1 MYKKLTTWNLLIL
14 LFIISIVIIY
24 LYKVLF
30 PYKEGFSSISK
41 KFELKQHDIY
51 DDFYANIYDDLV
63 YNPNKNNYEIIE
75 ILAATEHNQQ
85 SRLLDIGSGTG
96 HHVDLFIKK
105 GIKSM
110 GLDSSKAMVKKA
122 KENYPN
128 NDYIQ
133 GDVLKSILFDP
144 NTFSHITCFYF
155 TIYNIQ
161 NKKLFFQ
168 NAYSWLVPNGFL
180 CIHLVNEDNFDPI
193 IEAGNPL
200 LVVSPQKYAKER
212 ITNSV
217 VKFTDFEYKSDFK
230 LKGDKRATFHEV
242 IKFKKDGRVRKNEH
256 TLYMN
261 TQKNILAI
269 AKNVGF
275 ILIKTIDLSFAQYD
289 QQYIYVLQKPV

>member
-1 MYKKLTTWNLLIL
+1 MPTRLSGRFTIWR
-14 LFIISIVIIY
+14 
-24 LYKVLF
+24 
-30 PYKEGFSSISK
+30 FSSISK

-96 HHVDLFIKK
+96 HNVDLFIKK

-144 NTFSHITCFYF
+144 NTFSHITCFYL
-155 TIYNIQ
+155 TTVNTKSIY
-161 NKKLFFQ
+161 
-168 NAYSWLVPNGFL
+168 
-180 CIHLVNEDNFDPI
+180 
-193 IEAGNPL
+193 
-200 LVVSPQKYAKER
+200 
-212 ITNSV
+212 
-217 VKFTDFEYKSDFK
+217 
-230 LKGDKRATFHEV
+230 
-242 IKFKKDGRVRKNEH
+242 
-256 TLYMN
+256 
-261 TQKNILAI
+261 
-269 AKNVGF
+269 
-275 ILIKTIDLSFAQYD
+275 
-289 QQYIYVLQKPV
+289 